1 MSVILVAA
9 RSLTG
14 RQTPHRLYKS
24 AVPYSLLT
32 FVDRPESTKMA
43 NMSAHGT
50 GPRFLIADDHAMFA
64 ETLRVYLEKTY
75 SVVGL
80 SQDGHAMVA
89 DAMRLRP
96 DVIVVD
102 VGMPLMNGLDAA
114 RRIKEQA
121 PNIKFIFLTMRDDP
135 NLAAAALE
143 LGPIGFVLKHSTG
156 QELLEAVD
164 HVMHG
169 KPYITPKLRAED
181 WVATNARARQFS
193 RELTQRQREI
203 VQLLAEG
210 KPMKQIAGLLK
221 LSEKTVEFHKR
232 HIMAAFNLES
242 NAAMVIFALK
252 QGLIS
257 LKP

>member
-1 MSVILVAA
+1 
-9 RSLTG
+9 
-14 RQTPHRLYKS
+14 
-24 AVPYSLLT
+24 
-32 FVDRPESTKMA
+32 MA
-43 NMSAHGT
+43 KMSAPAT
-50 GPRFLIADDHAMFA
+50 RPRFLIADDHAIFA

-75 SVVGL
+75 TVLGL
-80 SQDGHAMVA
+80 AQDGHAMVA

-121 PNIKFIFLTMRDDP
+121 PGMKFIFLTMRDDP

-156 QELLEAVD
+156 QELLEAID
-164 HVMHG
+164 HVLHG
-169 KPYITPKLRAED
+169 DAYITPKLRAED
-181 WVATNARARQFS
+181 WVATKARARQFS
-193 RELTQRQREI
+193 RKLTQRQRDI
-203 VQLLAEG
+203 VQLFAEG
-210 KPMKQIAGLLK
+210 RPIKQIAGLLN
-221 LSEKTVEFHKR
+221 LSQKTVEFHK
-232 HIMAAFNLES
+232 HHVMEAFNLES

-257 LKP
+257 QKP